1 MKAYKGI
8 KLEQLSAGF
17 ERGILA
23 LDDLRLMQ
31 LGDALRL
38 QGALNQV
45 QTREFKRLERKYGKD
60 HPRILN
66 AAAKIEL
73 GKEHMQAISI
83 VHTTM
88 SEPRPDPGDGW
99 AVDGFVRTANGDP
112 VEGVTVAAYDQRE
125 RWYEEL
131 GYGCTKED
139 GHFMIVVEK
148 LPDELPRPVY
158 MRASKGRKLFESNE
172 VQVAPEPKSS
182 DRVEI
187 IIGDTGSKGDCKPP
201 PGRKGKPRPPEQPM
215 GGKEKPAA
223 HVKEKPATTG
233 PAKEVRKET
242 TGGKTIEVKVDE
254 KSQRKAQEKERK
266 KLKKKSSRPD
276 AGVGLK

>member
-31 LGDALRL
+31 LGDGLRL

-60 HPRILN
+60 HPRMLN

-83 VHTTM
+83 VHTTV

-112 VEGVTVAAYDQRE
+112 VGGVTVAAYDRRG
-125 RWYEEL
+125 RWYEEF
-131 GYGCTKED
+131 GYDCTKED

-148 LPDELPRPVY
+148 LPDKLPRPVY
-158 MRASKGRKLFESNE
+158 MRASKGKKPFESNE

-187 IIGDTGSKGDCKPP
+187 IIGDTGSKGDCMPP
-201 PGRKGKPRPPEQPM
+201 PGGKGEPGPPKQPR
-215 GGKEKPAA
+215 GGKEKPKA
-223 HVKEKPATTG
+223 VKKTPLK
-233 PAKEVRKET
+233 AKRRVSKKVKA
-242 TGGKTIEVKVDE
+242 KT
-254 KSQRKAQEKERK
+254 RKAVSKKKTTKKVKRK
-266 KLKKKSSRPD
+266 KRR
-276 AGVGLK
+276 